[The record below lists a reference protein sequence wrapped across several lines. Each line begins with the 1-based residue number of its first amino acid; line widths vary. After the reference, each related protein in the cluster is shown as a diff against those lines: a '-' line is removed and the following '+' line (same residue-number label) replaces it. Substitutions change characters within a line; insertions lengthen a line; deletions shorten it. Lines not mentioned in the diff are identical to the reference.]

1 MVVGIVRM
9 ELHITDCQSLKD
21 KRSIMSS
28 LIRRLRNKFNA
39 AIAEVDHQDLWQKGT
54 IGAVVIGGST
64 AHAHSQLQSIMAFV
78 EGQPVVM
85 VTAVETEI
93 L

>member
-64 AHAHSQLQSIMAFV
+64 AHAHSQLQSIMTFV

>member
-1 MVVGIVRM
+1 MVIGILQM
-9 ELHITDCQSLKD
+9 ELHIYDCQSLKD
-21 KRSIMSS
+21 KRSIINS

-64 AHAHSQLQSIMAFV
+64 AHAHSQLQSILDFV

-85 VTAVETEI
+85 VTAVETE
-93 L
+93 LL